1 MITQQQEHG
10 FLACLWAVASLLS
23 FPKIDR
29 SHSMV
34 EKFSAM
40 FLLRTSRGE
49 R

>member
-34 EKFSAM
+34 EKFSATFPSRM
-40 FLLRTSRGE
+40 NRGE